1 MNMTNQQYHADTTH
15 ISASGLKLFIK
26 CPALY
31 YAAYL
36 DPNRQPQES
45 TAAMDLG
52 TAFHCA
58 ILEPDEYKD
67 RFSVLPKGFKKVG
80 KDNVALYDAIIDAG
94 LMPITASDHEG
105 VMAMADAMRA
115 NKMTSY
121 LLNIPYTVEQSI
133 FAEVNGVKCKC
144 RPDLLIMPD
153 TDPLYPDGLIVD
165 MKSAK
170 DASPDGFGKQA
181 WDLGYHIQS
190 AFYRHVFHAKHGRLP
205 RFVFGAVE
213 SKYPHLTKYH
223 EDPDDLAEY
232 AAEIVTE
239 ALMLYKQCL
248 RTGIWPGYG
257 DGIEPTRSPGYARR
271 IIENPEESVEL
282 NYV

>member
-1 MNMTNQQYHADTTH
+1 MNLTNAQYHADTTH

-36 DPNRQPQES
+36 DPNRRPQES

-58 ILEPDEYKD
+58 ILEPDEYKH

-94 LMPITASDHEG
+94 MSPITDSDHES

-115 NKMTSY
+115 NSLTQY
-121 LLNIPYTVEQSI
+121 LINIPYTVEQSI
-133 FAEVNGVKCKC
+133 FVEVNGVKCKC

-181 WDLGYHIQS
+181 WDLGYHIQA
-190 AFYRHVFHAKHGRLP
+190 AFYRRVFYTKYGRLP
-205 RFVFGAVE
+205 RFIFGAVE

-239 ALMLYKQCL
+239 ALKLYKQCL
-248 RTGIWPGYG
+248 TTNTWPGYG
-257 DGIEPTRSPGYARR
+257 EGIEPTRSPGWARR
-271 IIENPEESVEL
+271 MIENPEESMEL
-282 NYV
+282 SYV

>member
-1 MNMTNQQYHADTTH
+1 MNLTNEQYHADTTH

-36 DPNRQPQES
+36 DQSRRPQES

-58 ILEPDEYKD
+58 ILEPDEYEN
-67 RFSVLPKGFKKVG
+67 RFSVLPKGFKKQG

-94 LMPITASDHEG
+94 LTPITASDHES
-105 VMAMADAMRA
+105 VVAMADAMRA
-115 NKMTSY
+115 NSLTQY
-121 LLNIPYTVEQSI
+121 LINIPYTVEQSI

-181 WDLGYHIQS
+181 WDLGYHIQA
-190 AFYRHVFHAKHGRLP
+190 AFYRRVFYTKHGRLP
-205 RFVFGAVE
+205 RFIFGAVE

-223 EDPDDLAEY
+223 EDPDDLSEY

-239 ALMLYKQCL
+239 ALQLYKQCL
-248 RTGIWPGYG
+248 TTNTWPGYG
-257 DGIEPTRSPGYARR
+257 EGIEPTRSPGWARR
-271 IIENPEESVEL
+271 MIENPEESMEL
-282 NYV
+282 SYV